1 MKLPTS
7 ISKIVMILSKLLMNK
22 YVLYIIAF
30 LSLTNLV
37 GYMLLGNLYAV
48 ILFILVGLTMTNFSK
63 NMAIILLV
71 PLVVTNLFM
80 GAAVIKEGL
89 DNMNTSKDPSGNSI
103 KTNLQNKQSSS
114 TNSDDDTQ
122 SVLGDKDISNAK
134 KIMTNAEN
142 AKKSL
147 QAQSSNN
154 STDVTTNSSA
164 ATTTP
169 ESFEGTMN
177 NNLPKKGGTTR
188 IDYGTTVE
196 NAYDDLSK
204 ILGGDGIKQLTGDT
218 QKLMQQQM
226 QLAEAMNNMGP
237 MLQTAKDMLKSLDLK
252 SLGNLSNIVK

>member
-1 MKLPTS
+1 MKLPAS

-103 KTNLQNKQSSS
+103 KTNLQNKQATTSS
-114 TNSDDDTQ
+114 TNSDDDSQ

-142 AKKSL
+142 AKN
-147 QAQSSNN
+147 SS
-154 STDVTTNSSA
+154 SDVTTTNSSA

-177 NNLPKKGGTTR
+177 NNLPKKGGSTR

-196 NAYDDLSK
+196 NAYDDLNK

-226 QLAEAMNNMGP
+226 KLAEAMNNMGP